1 MNNRIVKNW
10 ILMPTLNCRALT
22 ERAVASCAAQDMPT
36 KLFVIDSSS
45 DDGTAEWLRSQP
57 GVHMVTAPRTAGV
70 SYVWNRGLDY
80 LLGRLPY
87 QQDAESVLVINSDVE
102 LRPDTLRLLLAD
114 GSPFVT
120 AVGSSTAGTQY
131 PGGTPTMARRPHPDF
146 SCFLI
151 RRECWERVGR
161 FDESMSIYC
170 SDGDYHLRMHQAG
183 IDAHCI
189 DLPFLHYASG
199 TLKQADDTERER
211 IMARADLDRKA
222 FEKKWGVAMGTAAY
236 YELFGHGSP
245 EPR

>member
-1 MNNRIVKNW
+1 MSNRIVKNW

-22 ERAVASCAAQDMPT
+22 ERALATCQTQDVPT
-36 KLFVIDSSS
+36 KIMVIDSAS
-45 DDGTAEWLRSQP
+45 DDGTQEWLRSQP
-57 GVHMVTAPRTAGV
+57 GIFAMISKPRTAGV
-70 SYVWNRGLDY
+70 SHVWNEGLRY
-80 LLGRLPY
+80 LFDIEG
-87 QQDAESVLVINSDVE
+87 AESVLVINSDVE

-170 SDGDYHLRMHQAG
+170 SDLDYHIRMYQAG
-183 IDAHCI
+183 VDAFCI

-199 TLKQADDTERER
+199 TLKNADDAERER
-211 IMARADLDRKA
+211 ICAQAERDRQT
-222 FEKKWGVAMGTAAY
+222 FTKKWGVSPGTAEY
-236 YELFGHGSP
+236 YELFKSTAP
-245 EPR
+245 ESR

>member
-1 MNNRIVKNW
+1 MSNRIVKNW

-22 ERAVASCAAQDMPT
+22 EKAIASCREQDAPT
-36 KLFVIDSSS
+36 QIMVIDSAS
-45 DDGTAEWLRSQP
+45 DDGTFEWLRAQRDIFLLI
-57 GVHMVTAPRTAGV
+57 GVPRTSGV
-70 SYVWNRGLDY
+70 SYVWNMGLNA
-80 LLGRLPY
+80 LFGGCN
-87 QQDAESVLVINSDVE
+87 AESVLVINSDVE

-211 IMARADLDRKA
+211 IMQRADLDRKA
-222 FEKKWGVAMGTAAY
+222 FEQKWGVAMGTAAY
-236 YELFGHGSP
+236 YELFGTAAP
-245 EPR
+245 ESR